1 MGLLQARARELIG
14 RQVLKTVGV
23 DVSPELAAVLFDT
36 GPDGE
41 EPRETLDTGGQ
52 QAGKS
57 TAGAARTWV
66 DIHTRVPQTRPTKE
80 EPYRSWYVMP
90 SYRSPPVELDYL
102 NKWGTMAGIVDHYT
116 RSPGSPCTLSM
127 MGGRVMVETR
137 SGQNPEQIASYPCDR
152 VSIVEAGQQ
161 PEAVD
166 TAAQGRVMTRRGFV
180 NKNGTLEDD
189 DAHPRWAWFERQA
202 RDWQTHPKGHEQRMH
217 ALPSWA
223 NRTVFPDG
231 ELDAEIQRLKARYDE
246 YTYARRV
253 AALPTGTQNPAYPAL
268 QPPDATDKYVR
279 RLPWAVCLR
288 CKGDGIKDGQ
298 NCREC
303 DGAGKVLP
311 WSWVD
316 GAGGVDVGLGSS
328 VEHGHISAVVAV
340 QLGSNGEAW
349 VRACRVIKT
358 GDASEILQAKAE
370 FSQQF
375 NVYRWGA
382 DPMQQWAAKI
392 HNLTQEEGVIASPME
407 AVSGSAGSRTGRVV
421 MVRRRLN
428 GHTLYFDLN
437 GEGVIELVKEM
448 REVRY
453 VVNAAGQLV
462 PRRLLDDRTAALED
476 AIEVLDAAYQGIPLL
491 SGWQTQSDQGDRPA
505 PVTAGKLPEPPR
517 KEPEE
522 AAAPMWFGLQ
532 GTRRE

>member
-23 DVSPELAAVLFDT
+23 DVSPELGAMLFDY

-57 TAGAARTWV
+57 TVGAARTWV
-66 DIHTRVPQTRPTKE
+66 DIHTRILQPKPTRE
-80 EPYRSWYVMP
+80 EPYRSWYGMP
-90 SYRSPPVELDYL
+90 SYRSPPVEMDYL
-102 NKWGTMAGIVDHYT
+102 YKWGTMAGIVDHYT
-116 RSPGSPCTLSM
+116 RRPGSPCVLTM
-127 MGGRVMVETR
+127 MGGKVSIETR
-137 SGQNPEQIASYPCDR
+137 SGQNPEQIASYACDR

-166 TAAQGRVMTRRGFV
+166 IAAQGRVMTRRGYV

-189 DAHPRWAWFERQA
+189 DAHPRWAWFELQA
-202 RDWQTHPKGHEQRMH
+202 RDWEAHPKGHPQRMH

-223 NRTVFPDG
+223 NRTVFPGG

-268 QPPDATDKYVR
+268 QPPGAIDHYVR
-279 RLPWAVCLR
+279 RLPWVVCLA
-288 CKGDGIKDGQ
+288 CKGNGIVDGG
-298 NCREC
+298 NCSEC
-303 DGAGKVLP
+303 TGAGQVLP
-311 WSWVD
+311 WAWAD
-316 GAGGVDVGLGSS
+316 GAGGVDVGLGTS

-358 GDASEILQAKAE
+358 GDAGEILQAKAE
-370 FSQQF
+370 FTQQF

-392 HNLTQEEGVIASPME
+392 HHLTVEEGAIASPME
-407 AVSGSAGSRTGRVV
+407 AVSGSAGSRTGRVS

-428 GHTLYFDLN
+428 AHTLFFDFE
-437 GEGVIELVKEM
+437 GEGVMDLVKEM
-448 REVRY
+448 RDVRY
-453 VVNAAGQLV
+453 IVNAAGQLV

-491 SGWQTQSDQGDRPA
+491 SGWQTQSDDVERRE
-505 PVTAGKLPEPPR
+505 PVTAGKLPEPVR
-517 KEPEE
+517 KAPEE
-522 AAAPMWFGLQ
+522 AGAPMYFGLQ